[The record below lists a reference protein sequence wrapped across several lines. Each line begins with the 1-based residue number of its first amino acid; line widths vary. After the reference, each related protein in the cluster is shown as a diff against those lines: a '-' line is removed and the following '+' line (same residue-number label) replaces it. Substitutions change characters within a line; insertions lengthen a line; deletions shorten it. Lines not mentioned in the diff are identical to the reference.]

1 MLGVPARLRSAWLCQ
16 PTWAGRGRDQMT
28 AGAYGGAHVGGGV
41 AVAVAVA
48 VSFGLGRERWACAA
62 WLRCCDLTRPWHS
75 CSTNPSRRVNHCGGL
90 GRASVPRFVDRISL
104 VTLGVADLA
113 RARAVYQAMGWRGA

>member
-41 AVAVAVA
+41 AVAVAV
-48 VSFGLGRERWACAA
+48 SFGLGRERWACAA
-62 WLRCCDLTRPWHS
+62 WLRCLTSHGHGTAVRP
-75 CSTNPSRRVNHCGGL
+75 TRRAG
-90 GRASVPRFVDRISL
+90 
-104 VTLGVADLA
+104 
-113 RARAVYQAMGWRGA
+113 